1 MKRRTARWMLTVA
14 ALAPAGLA
22 AAADPDA
29 VEFFEKN
36 IRPVLVDNCY
46 ECHGGD
52 PEKIKGG
59 LNLTYRDGLL
69 KGGDGGPVLIPG
81 DAQSSRLLKA
91 IHYEDADLK
100 MPPVG
105 PLAKDVIANFA
116 TWIAQGG
123 VDPRDTPPSPQEL
136 QENISWDKVRDRRM
150 AWWSFQPVARPAPP
164 AIADGEWTANPIDAF
179 IKQRLDDAGVP
190 PSDLADSR
198 ALVRRLYFV
207 LTGLPPAPEA
217 VERFVADA
225 ETNRQAAIE
234 ATADALL
241 ASPAFGERWG
251 RHWMD
256 WVRYS
261 ETHGSEGDPAIPHAW
276 RYRDYII
283 RALNGDVPYDDLVR
297 EHLAGDRVASPRM
310 NEALG
315 INESII
321 GNAQFRF
328 VQHGFSPTDPHDER
342 VHVTDNQV
350 DVVSKAFLGLTVS
363 CARCHDHKFDPISQ
377 KDFYAFYGI
386 FASARPATV
395 SIDTPARQELNKA
408 ALQERKNE
416 VRAAMATAWIEA
428 TDQLAAKLQWPEGAW
443 ADAIANATTN
453 LDPLHAWQRLGKANG
468 EALRQG
474 WHELAAQW
482 HGSRGALEKRRG
494 TAYPLRWNLGQDS
507 ADWLRHGNGLAASSS
522 PAGDFMIFA
531 AGERVIETLLPSG
544 TYGNLLSQKHS
555 AILASPR
562 FDVAQK
568 ALYVRVAGEG
578 GARHR
583 YVIRDY
589 PRDGTI
595 YPLTKLN
602 GGDWHWQRWDLDY
615 WKGDTA
621 HLEISSAM
629 DQAVLAEQKF
639 APSWF
644 GISEVIAVDEGQPE
658 PRDEMAEFVSP
669 LFALEG
675 APANGLELAER
686 YRVSLR
692 AAIEAWRD
700 GRMSDEEAR
709 YLNYFVRRG
718 LLPNTLAELQGVSEF
733 VAEYRRLEDEV
744 PIPTR
749 APGMLEG
756 APVAQALYVRG
767 NHKMPADIVPQRFLE
782 GIDDTPYNGGDAG
795 RLALAE
801 SILRE
806 DNPLAARVIVNRL
819 WHHVFGRGIVATTDN
834 FGKMG
839 ELPSHPELLDY
850 LATRMRDE
858 GWSIKSM
865 LRLLVTSRTF
875 QLSAVPVDKSRE
887 IDPNNLLLSHA
898 NVRRLEAEAIR
909 DAILATSGRLD
920 AAVGGEPS
928 GGWENRRSVYV
939 RVIRNNLDPLLATF
953 DFPTPFTTQG
963 RRDSTNVP
971 AQSLAFMNEPFIRS
985 LADSLSNRVVTDS
998 TLADDG
1004 ARVAALFG
1012 LVTGRPPTADEREKM
1027 LTYVATAQQRPDGR
1041 TLDAGLDAEL
1051 REHEA
1056 HLADLDKQIAE
1067 AIAKKLADDAKF
1079 AETPEDQR
1087 GAKADPGLWQQRN
1100 EAQSQLDYLRGLAA
1114 PAQPWVEL
1122 AQSLFSLKEFIY
1134 LR

>member
-1 MKRRTARWMLTVA
+1 MSGAIARGTIALA
-14 ALAPAGLA
+14 ALGFAGVA
-22 AAADPDA
+22 MAADPA
-29 VEFFEKN
+29 ATEFFEKN

-52 PEKIKGG
+52 PAQIKGG
-59 LNLTYRDGLL
+59 LNLTFRDGLL
-69 KGGDGGPVLIPG
+69 KGGDGGPGIVPG
-81 DAQSSRLLKA
+81 DVENSRLLRA
-91 IHYEDADLK
+91 LHYEDADLQ

-116 TWIAQGG
+116 TWIAQGA
-123 VDPRDTPPSPQEL
+123 VDPRDTPPSNAEL
-136 QENISWDKVRDRRM
+136 QENMSWDKVRDRRL
-150 AWWSFQPVARPAPP
+150 AWWSFQPVTRPAPP
-164 AIADGEWTANPIDAF
+164 AIADADWMANPIDAF
-179 IKQRLDDAGVP
+179 IKQRLDDAGLP
-190 PSDLADSR
+190 PSGLADSR

-207 LTGLPPAPEA
+207 LTGLPPAPDA
-217 VERFVADA
+217 VERFVAEA
-225 ETNRQAAIE
+225 EINRQAAVE
-234 ATADALL
+234 ATTDALL
-241 ASPAFGERWG
+241 ASPAYGERWG

-256 WVRYS
+256 WVRYT

-297 EHLAGDRVASPRM
+297 EHLAGDRVPQPRI
-310 NEALG
+310 NETLG
-315 INESII
+315 INESVI

-386 FASARPATV
+386 FASCRPATV
-395 SIDTPARQELNKA
+395 TIDTPERQAINKA
-408 ALQERKNE
+408 ALQEQKDKI
-416 VRAAMATAWIEA
+416 RAAIADAWIAA
-428 TDQLAAKLQWPEGAW
+428 TDQIPAKLQSLEGPW
-443 ADAIANATTN
+443 ADNTANATTN
-453 LDPLHAWQRLGKANG
+453 FDPLHAWQRLGQANDD
-468 EALRQG
+468 AFRQG
-474 WHELAAQW
+474 WHELATQW
-482 HGSRGALEKRRG
+482 QGSRGALEQRRG
-494 TAYPLRWNLGQDS
+494 TAYPLQWQLGQDS
-507 ADWLRHGNGLAASSS
+507 ADWQRHGNGLGATPS
-522 PAGDFMIFA
+522 PAGEFLIDA
-531 AGERVIETLLPSG
+531 AGERIIETILPSG

-555 AILASPR
+555 ANLASPR

-568 ALYVRVAGEG
+568 ALYIRVAGEG

-595 YPLTKLN
+595 YPLTKLD
-602 GGDWHWQRWDLDY
+602 GGDWHWQRWDMDY

-629 DQAVLAEQKF
+629 DQAVLAEAKF
-639 APSWF
+639 EPSWF
-644 GISEVIAVDEGQPE
+644 GVSEVIAVDEGQPE

-675 APANGLELAER
+675 DPKSGVELAER

-692 AAIEAWRD
+692 TAIEAWRD
-700 GRMSDEEAR
+700 GRMNDEEAR
-709 YLNYFVRRG
+709 YLNHFVRRG
-718 LLPNTLAELQGVSEF
+718 LLPNSLVEVQGVSALVE
-733 VAEYRRLEDEV
+733 EYRRLESEV

-756 APVAQALYVRG
+756 VPVAQPLYVRG
-767 NHKMPADIVPQRFLE
+767 NHKSPADIVPHRFLE
-782 GIDDTPYNGGDAG
+782 GVDDTPYGDGDAG

-806 DNPLAARVIVNRL
+806 NNPLAARVVVNRL
-819 WHHVFGRGIVATTDN
+819 WHHVFGRGIVGTTDN

-850 LATRMRDE
+850 LATRIREED
-858 GWSIKSM
+858 WSLKSM

-875 QLSAVPVDKSRE
+875 QLSAVPVETARE
-887 IDPNNLLLSHA
+887 ADPNNLLLSHA

-909 DAILATSGRLD
+909 DAMLAASGRLD
-920 AAVGGEPS
+920 LTMGEGS
-928 GGWENRRSVYV
+928 FGGWENRRSVYV
-939 RVIRNNLDPLLATF
+939 RVIRNSLDPLLTTF

-971 AQSLAFMNEPFIRS
+971 AQSLAFMNEPFVRS
-985 LADSLSNRVVTDS
+985 LADSLSHRVARDGS
-998 TLADDG
+998 LKDDD
-1004 ARVAALFG
+1004 ARVAALFA
-1012 LVTGRPPTADEREKM
+1012 LVTGRPPTPAEAERM
-1027 LTYVATAQQRPDGR
+1027 LAYVANAQYRPDGR
-1041 TLDAGLDAEL
+1041 TLDPELDAEMGESES
-1051 REHEA
+1051 R
-1056 HLADLDKQIAE
+1056 LADLDKQVAE
-1067 AIAKKLADDAKF
+1067 AVAKKLSEDAKF
-1079 AETPEDQR
+1079 AETPEEQR
-1087 GAKADPGLWQQRN
+1087 KAKADPGLWQRRN
-1100 EAQSQLDYLRGLAA
+1100 EAQAQLDYLRGLAA